1 MNAVYQENLDDLS
14 DEEDYEA
21 GEEEEEDEDAIEE
34 EEEEDADS
42 PSKGKFYNCVYFC
55 CFIMNDLFIA
65 HIRGKKRKHEDG
77 EAAEN
82 N

>member
-1 MNAVYQENLDDLS
+1 MPIRRLKVSWLNLIILIS
-14 DEEDYEA
+14 R
-21 GEEEEEDEDAIEE
+21 G
-34 EEEEDADS
+34 
-42 PSKGKFYNCVYFC
+42 
-55 CFIMNDLFIA
+55 FIMNDLFIA